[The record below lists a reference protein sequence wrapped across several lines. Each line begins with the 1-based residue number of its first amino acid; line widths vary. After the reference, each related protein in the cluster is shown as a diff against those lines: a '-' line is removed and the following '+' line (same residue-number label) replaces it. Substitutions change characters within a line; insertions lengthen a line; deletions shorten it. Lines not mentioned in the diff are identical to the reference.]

1 MKLSAAERSRLHDL
15 VDKVLEAP
23 VDVDALHYVF
33 AAIQQADV
41 IAGPARLARVMGL
54 TNRTTF
60 RIYSMRNE
68 DFPPPVFQEAADS
81 DAGWST
87 KLWLV
92 DDLESYWMEPGADG
106 KPQLYNGRKRTFNR
120 RKL

>member
-1 MKLSAAERSRLHDL
+1 MKLSAAEHRRL
-15 VDKVLEAP
+15 VDLIDKALEPP
-23 VDVDALHYVF
+23 VDADALHYLF
-33 AAIQQADV
+33 AAITEADV
-41 IAGPARLARVMGL
+41 IAGPARLARAMGL

-60 RIYSMRNE
+60 RIYSTRDTE
-68 DFPPPVFQEAADS
+68 WPEPIFQESSDS

-92 DDLESYWMEPGADG
+92 DDIEQYWLATDAEGNP
-106 KPQLYNGRKRTFNR
+106 PYYNGRKRTFSR